1 MNIDRVHLPDLD
13 ALYNYVDSY
22 QYKSVKNQPPC
33 IGLSSNLK
41 DGLSCI
47 ANTYVEAV
55 LKAGGVPVLIPVL
68 TDIEALATIVDR
80 LDGILMSGGGDIN
93 PLFWN
98 EDPIP
103 QLSDGDTKR
112 DQFDFMLLHLA
123 SERQIP
129 ILGICRGQ
137 QIVNI
142 AFKGSLYQD
151 IYTQHSQATLK
162 HSQAMPRE
170 YGSHFIE
177 SIPDTRIGSLYSGKT
192 IVNSFH
198 HQAVKETARNFIAS
212 AYAQDGIIE
221 AIESTVP
228 FRQILCV
235 QWHPE
240 AMAAAGDENM
250 LKLFNV
256 FTTECSLYK
265 EAKAIHDSILSI
277 DSHTDTP
284 MLFEEGVT
292 ISKKSD
298 SGKVNIPKMQEGHLD
313 ASCIVAYIAQ
323 GKRDD
328 ASLIQATEKA
338 TRIIVETKRQVA
350 QYNNIAEIAYTPAD
364 VIRIK
369 KEGKKAFF
377 IGIEN
382 GYAIG
387 KDLHNLVRFKEMGT
401 IYITL
406 CHNGSNDLCD
416 SAKGESEWNG
426 LSPLGIQAIHEMN
439 RLGIMIDISHASEK
453 TFYDAIRESGY
464 PIIASHSSSRKL
476 CNHARNLTDE
486 QLKAIAGKGGVVQV
500 CLYNGFLKEDEN
512 ATINDAIDHILHIKD
527 VIGIDHIGIG
537 SDFDGGGGIPG
548 CDASNELINITKGL
562 LTKGFTREDFEKL
575 WGGNFLRVMNTV
587 QSAYINA

>member
-13 ALYNYVDSY
+13 ALYNYIDSY
-22 QYKSVKNQPPC
+22 QYKPVKNQSPC

-68 TDIEALATIVDR
+68 TNLEALTTIVDR
-80 LDGILMSGGGDIN
+80 LDGVLMSGGGDIN

-98 EDPIP
+98 EDPIL

-112 DQFDFMLLHLA
+112 DQFDFTLLRLA
-123 SERQIP
+123 TERQIP

-137 QIVNI
+137 QIVNV
-142 AFKGSLYQD
+142 AFKGTLYQD
-151 IYTQHSQATLK
+151 IYSQHPQAPFK

-177 SIPDTRIGSLYSGKT
+177 TVPNTRIGSLYNEKT

-198 HQAVKETARNFIAS
+198 HQAVKDIAPDFITS
-212 AYAQDGIIE
+212 AYSKDGIIE
-221 AIESTVP
+221 AIESTIP

-240 AMAAAGDENM
+240 AMAAAGDEYM
-250 LKLFNV
+250 LKLFEAFAN
-256 FTTECSLYK
+256 ECSLYK
-265 EAKAIHDSILSI
+265 EARTIHNTILTV
-277 DSHTDTP
+277 DSHCDTP
-284 MLFEEGVT
+284 MLFEEGCT
-292 ISKKSD
+292 IGRKSVV
-298 SGKVNIPKMQEGHLD
+298 GRVNIPKMQEGQLD

-328 ASLIQATEKA
+328 DSLLQATEKA
-338 TRIIVETKRQVA
+338 IRIITETKRQVA
-350 QYNNIAEIAYTPAD
+350 QYNNLAEIAYTPAD
-364 VIRIK
+364 LFRIK

-387 KDLHNLVRFKEMGT
+387 KDLSNIARFKEMGA

-406 CHNGSNDLCD
+406 CHNGCNDLCD
-416 SAKGESEWNG
+416 SAKGEPEWDG
-426 LSPLGIQAIHEMN
+426 LSPLGIQAVHEMN
-439 RLGIMIDISHASEK
+439 RLGIMVDISHASEK
-453 TFYDAIRESGY
+453 TFYDAIRESAY
-464 PIIASHSSSRKL
+464 PIIASHSSSRRL

-486 QLKAIAGKGGVVQV
+486 QLKAIASKGGVVQV
-500 CLYNGFLKEDEN
+500 CLYSGFLKEDEN
-512 ATINDAIDHILHIKD
+512 ATILDAIEHILHIKE
-527 VIGIDHIGIG
+527 VIGINHIGIG

-548 CDASNELINITKGL
+548 CNASNELINITKGL
-562 LTKGFTREDFEKL
+562 LAQGFTYEELEKL
-575 WGGNFLRVMNTV
+575 WGGNFLRVMNIV
-587 QSAYINA
+587 QSVYTNA